1 MILKKNNIF
10 NMNLLYNKVEK
21 YKIAI
26 KLKLNI
32 IYLFLHILT
41 IKLRYSIIFITRKL
55 YNPLSYGYLKAMIES
70 SK

>member
-1 MILKKNNIF
+1 
-10 NMNLLYNKVEK
+10 MNLLYNKVEK
-21 YKIAI
+21 YKIVI

-70 SK
+70 SKEKEVL